1 MMAMRIP
8 SEAGGKSAPVRTSL
22 FNARRDHGAM
32 RFTTILLLIGLLCSV
47 LYAVAVA
54 RGEREAKNRGRAGD
68 ESEEPDK
75 NWKEVWGWD

>member
-1 MMAMRIP
+1 
-8 SEAGGKSAPVRTSL
+8 
-22 FNARRDHGAM
+22 M